1 MATKTE
7 KKPAPKI
14 VTVDSKVRA
23 KYPWLDEFAAA
34 RKATALDERRK
45 KEQANGKLLS
55 VDALK
60 RLADE
65 YEKIQRQINDLKN
78 DQEKIRDMMLLPHW
92 GHTGIQ
98 EIESSL
104 GNTLFVPG
112 WTLGL
117 DQDVV
122 QRRIS
127 RESWYRNSE
136 RVLKPMSLIAEGD
149 KATKKAPRERA
160 AIMEALRV
168 AKFQIAIIPPSSR
181 RQKSGQ
187 SAAQDEHEEEVV

>member
-149 KATKKAPRERA
+149 TATKKAPRERA